1 MPIAITLFQTILGII
16 LGVAM
21 CQTVP
26 MGWIEDLFAMFNGD
40 RFAIIGK
47 VLLGL
52 VLFFIG
58 FAFGQAVA
66 IILIIYVIFLAFV
79 KK

>member
-1 MPIAITLFQTILGII
+1 MPVAITLFQTIMGII

-26 MGWIEDLFAMFNGD
+26 MQWIDDLFAMFNGD
-40 RFAIIGK
+40 RFAIVGK

>member
-1 MPIAITLFQTILGII
+1 MPVAISLFQMIVGII
-16 LGVAM
+16 LGVGM

-26 MGWIEDLFAMFNGD
+26 MQWIDDLFAMFSGE

-66 IILIIYVIFLAFV
+66 IVLIIYVIFLTIT
-79 KK
+79 KR